1 MDIGEIK
8 ISLNDN
14 MQEIYDLVENQTVTN
29 ITLYDHVGYEGE
41 QKSTISSLDE
51 ILQDGQDIYV
61 YGYKSDTGFTFKDV
75 ILKAKAKYLR
85 NIGIRKPLQGVYIDT
100 DTGRHSFGVFAFEEH
115 PKMDTMIDCFAIH
128 GYALTEDEARDNLKQ
143 LIKARTEQSIKTY
156 QQICQDNIDKAQSN
170 AKTSLEKL
178 WKGTMSQKEL
188 LNIIEQT
195 FPNAIIVN
203 PNVLDSLTRLKSDKK
218 PLDKE

>member
-8 ISLNDN
+8 VTLNDN
-14 MQEIYDLVENQTVTN
+14 MQEIYDLVENQTITK

-41 QKSTISSLDE
+41 QKSTISSLNE
-51 ILQDGQDIYV
+51 VLQDGQDVYV
-61 YGYKSDTGFTFKDV
+61 YGYKSDSGFTFKDMV
-75 ILKAKAKYLR
+75 VKAKAKRLR
-85 NIGIRKPLQGVYIDT
+85 NIGVRKPLQGVYIDT
-100 DTGRHSFGVFAFEEH
+100 DNGRQSFGVFAFEEH
-115 PKMDTMIDCFAIH
+115 PKKDTMIDCFAIH

-178 WKGTMSQKEL
+178 
-188 LNIIEQT
+188 
-195 FPNAIIVN
+195 
-203 PNVLDSLTRLKSDKK
+203 
-218 PLDKE
+218 

>member
-8 ISLNDN
+8 VILNDN
-14 MQEIYDLVENQTVTN
+14 MQEIYDLVENQTVTK

-41 QKSTISSLDE
+41 KKLTISSLNE
-51 ILQDGQDIYV
+51 VLQDGQEVYV
-61 YGYKSDTGFTFKDV
+61 YCYKSDSGFTFKDV
-75 ILKAKAKYLR
+75 VIKAKAKHLR

-178 WKGTMSQKEL
+178 
-188 LNIIEQT
+188 
-195 FPNAIIVN
+195 
-203 PNVLDSLTRLKSDKK
+203 
-218 PLDKE
+218 

>member
-8 ISLNDN
+8 VILNDN
-14 MQEIYDLVENQTVTN
+14 MQEIYDLVENQTVTK

-41 QKSTISSLDE
+41 KKLTISSLNE
-51 ILQDGQDIYV
+51 VLQDGQEVYV
-61 YGYKSDTGFTFKDV
+61 YGYKSDSGFTFKDV
-75 ILKAKAKYLR
+75 VIKAKAKHLR

-128 GYALTEDEARDNLKQ
+128 GYALTEDARDNLKQ

-178 WKGTMSQKEL
+178 
-188 LNIIEQT
+188 
-195 FPNAIIVN
+195 
-203 PNVLDSLTRLKSDKK
+203 
-218 PLDKE
+218 